1 MMNGYVKCDKKRKK
15 IRWMWEIY
23 VSKYYCCQINPACLI
38 FFPTN
43 LSILIIR
50 ASLREHIAYIDMASL
65 EILGIRD
72 ELRK

>member
-1 MMNGYVKCDKKRKK
+1 MGMSSVIKRKK
-15 IRWMWEIY
+15 YQMDVGNI
-23 VSKYYCCQINPACLI
+23 CLQILLLSDKSSLLN

-50 ASLREHIAYIDMASL
+50 AGLREHIAYIDMASL

>member
-1 MMNGYVKCDKKRKK
+1 MGMSSVIKREKN
-15 IRWMWEIY
+15 IRWMW
-23 VSKYYCCQINPACLI
+23 SSLLN

>member
-1 MMNGYVKCDKKRKK
+1 MDVGNICLQILLLSDK
-15 IRWMWEIY
+15 
-23 VSKYYCCQINPACLI
+23 SSLLN